1 MRPSRIA
8 RLALVMALFFA
19 AGHLLYAAAL
29 YTAKNDPVKT
39 ERVETARQAMP
50 FALDILLVLGVYFTG
65 LLAASFKK
73 VPSIVSR
80 KRQYTILCFALL
92 LFLALMIWRTGQN
105 PAVPLILR
113 RHVFMAVV
121 FALLGLY
128 NKRHFALTK
137 EEEAEYEK

>member
-1 MRPSRIA
+1 MRPTHFA

-29 YTAKNDPVKT
+29 YTAKNDPVKV
-39 ERVETARQAMP
+39 ERIETPRQAAP

-65 LLAASFKK
+65 LLASSFKK
-73 VPSIVSR
+73 VPNIVSR
-80 KRQYTILCFALL
+80 KRQYTILCFVLL
-92 LFLALMIWRTGQN
+92 IFLALVIWWTGKE
-105 PAVPLILR
+105 PHLMPILR

-128 NKRHFALTK
+128 NRRHFALTK
-137 EEEAEYEK
+137 EEEEEYER

>member
-1 MRPSRIA
+1 MRPAHFA

-29 YTAKNDPVKT
+29 YTAKNDPAKT
-39 ERVETARQAMP
+39 ERVETTRQAAP

-65 LLAASFKK
+65 LMASSFKK
-73 VPSIVSR
+73 VPNIVSR
-80 KRQYTILCFALL
+80 KRQYTILCFLL
-92 LFLALMIWRTGQN
+92 LIFLALMIWRTGQ
-105 PAVPLILR
+105 APLLMPIMR

-128 NKRHFALTK
+128 NRRHFALAK
-137 EEEAEYEK
+137 EEEEAYEK